1 MVSHFQYNI
10 ILDIEKYLL
19 KLKSGKTSEKLKDKE
34 IGVQLNDDIAKY
46 KTHPNCKILYCFIY
60 DPQEL
65 ISNPDGLQNDLSQE
79 KEEFK
84 VKVIITPKR

>member
-1 MVSHFQYNI
+1 MKGL
-10 ILDIEKYLL
+10 ILNELI
-19 KLKSGKTSEKLKDKE
+19 EKLKD
-34 IGVQLNDDIAKY
+34 
-46 KTHPNCKILYCFIY
+46 CFIY

-79 KEEFK
+79 KEGFK